1 MRFAIYQRMHNEA
14 TVFHRTFVAY
24 TARTDMAHADLLDE
38 TRWNAAPSSK
48 CKFELMP
55 IHWVEGVSGEKG
67 WKKNEKQ
74 K

>member
-1 MRFAIYQRMHNEA
+1 MHNEA

-38 TRWNAAPSSK
+38 TRWNATAATAAPNSK

-55 IHWVEGVSGEKG
+55 ICWAEGVSGEKG
-67 WKKNEKQ
+67 GKK
-74 K
+74 